1 MLLNLNILK
10 KNQHLAILLPL
21 LIILNNCVSAQT
33 ITGAWKGKLKNT
45 KVELKLIR
53 TGDSLTGTSYYYKSK
68 DNFRRYSIKGYFDP
82 LTNQAIWWDDI
93 LLADKAPGIF
103 VRSQAPEALLS
114 TADFNCPGED
124 VMLLDGSASSRD
136 DKEVKKG
143 DIHLEKISSPYF
155 KDEWDFVIENYTVG
169 GNNPEI
175 IDSINN
181 LAVMI
186 GSTVFKDST
195 QDADPVVKTTE
206 PVTARETS
214 SPAVVEFQKP
224 STTGFSIEQKFV
236 ARKKTLATVIPITG
250 DSVELRFYDNAE
262 IDGDSIA
269 LFLNNVLVFK
279 NIRLTDQA
287 YTIKLAVSALAD
299 DNELVMVAE
308 NLGSIPPNT
317 SLMVVIVGDKR
328 YEARL
333 QSTENSSAL
342 IRFLK
347 QGPIP

>member
-1 MLLNLNILK
+1 
-10 KNQHLAILLPL
+10 
-21 LIILNNCVSAQT
+21 V
-33 ITGAWKGKLKNT
+33 
-45 KVELKLIR
+45 
-53 TGDSLTGTSYYYKSK
+53 
-68 DNFRRYSIKGYFDP
+68 
-82 LTNQAIWWDDI
+82 IWWDDI
-93 LLADKAPGIF
+93 LLTDKAPGIF

-124 VMLLDGSASSRD
+124 VMLLDGTSTSRD
-136 DKEVKKG
+136 NKEVKKG
-143 DIHLEKISSPYF
+143 DIHLEKTSSPYF

-175 IDSINN
+175 VDSITK
-181 LAVMI
+181 LAFVSPPQVSKEDTPI
-186 GSTVFKDST
+186 IETKSR
-195 QDADPVVKTTE
+195 TTE
-206 PVTARETS
+206 PITTTAISTPGIVELKKAAS
-214 SPAVVEFQKP
+214 AAV
-224 STTGFSIEQKFV
+224 SIEQKFV
-236 ARKKTLATVIPITG
+236 ERKKTLATVIPVTG
-250 DSVELRFYDNAE
+250 DSIELRFYDNAE

-287 YTIKLAVSALAD
+287 YTIKFATSSLEN

-317 SLMVVIVGDKR
+317 SLMVVLVGDKR
-328 YEARL
+328 FEARL

-347 QGPIP
+347 QAPIP